1 MTLKKSFTF
10 FFSIHLGNSFFD
22 SICLLKNHRMWQ
34 ICKNSTHRPNTPP
47 STVAAQQIAGLP
59 TWFRHR
65 TIGPVPKRKASVD
78 RRTPEKD
85 AAGSGCWADFTSRN
99 QTKDGLYKIC
109 NTYFDYFVGAETEE
123 TCSFPLLEDQVVC
136 CWWKSMDIR
145 HGMVKKNTGQFIRSI
160 GHGTF
165 CTSTAG
171 MDNWYFMGTRSISL
185 VMKCSFLRPT
195 KNSWT
200 KNTVFQLDYFTVP
213 LPSIV
218 NRLLYLK
225 FTKRFQSYKCR
236 SIIIPKKKILV
247 ILWVPK
253 NRRRSAPTRIFFHG
267 THRFTPIRHRH
278 RSPRDPVAR
287 VPPGTWT
294 RDREDAIWPKFG
306 GRRKPNSLPTSWRF
320 LEKTCEQV
328 GGKISTNYCSVIEN
342 FWGQALIII
351 QDSTVNLFR
360 NDIWNDP

>member
-1 MTLKKSFTF
+1 MVPFV
-10 FFSIHLGNSFFD
+10 H
-22 SICLLKNHRMWQ
+22 
-34 ICKNSTHRPNTPP
+34 
-47 STVAAQQIAGLP
+47 QQQA
-59 TWFRHR
+59 W
-65 TIGPVPKRKASVD
+65 TIGTSWGPGAFLLSWSAASFDLRKIHGQKTLYFNLTILLFHCHPLS
-78 RRTPEKD
+78 TGYCTWNLQKD
-85 AAGSGCWADFTSRN
+85 SN
-99 QTKDGLYKIC
+99 
-109 NTYFDYFVGAETEE
+109 
-123 TCSFPLLEDQVVC
+123 
-136 CWWKSMDIR
+136 
-145 HGMVKKNTGQFIRSI
+145 
-160 GHGTF
+160 
-165 CTSTAG
+165 
-171 MDNWYFMGTRSISL
+171 
-185 VMKCSFLRPT
+185 
-195 KNSWT
+195 
-200 KNTVFQLDYFTVP
+200 
-213 LPSIV
+213 
-218 NRLLYLK
+218 
-225 FTKRFQSYKCR
+225 
-236 SIIIPKKKILV
+236 
-247 ILWVPK
+247 LWVPK